1 MNISYINIFQIIE
14 LKKVFLKETTK
25 MEKRKLSD
33 FVSFVQGVNQSRAE
47 KQFGDQEIPYYDQ
60 ASFED
65 DYRHY
70 NEMNQEEK
78 INESFTSEV
87 TLDKRDIV
95 ISNSL
100 QRATMVGETN
110 IGKVLSINFTK
121 VSFINEELDKRYFLY
136 LFNNYQDIQR
146 QKERELQGTGPIL
159 RLTKQ
164 SLEKLIIPIVPLK
177 EQRQIGA
184 IYVESLK
191 AQSKLSEY
199 ARLLEKFTG
208 AMLEN
213 KLKE

>member
-1 MNISYINIFQIIE
+1 
-14 LKKVFLKETTK
+14 

-121 VSFINEELDKRYFLY
+121 VSFINEELDKHYFLY

>member
-1 MNISYINIFQIIE
+1 
-14 LKKVFLKETTK
+14 

-47 KQFGDQEIPYYDQ
+47 KQFGDQDIPYYDQ

-121 VSFINEELDKRYFLY
+121 VSFINEELDKHYFLY

-177 EQRQIGA
+177 EQRQIGT

>member
-1 MNISYINIFQIIE
+1 
-14 LKKVFLKETTK
+14 

-100 QRATMVGETN
+100 QRATMVGEMN

-121 VSFINEELDKRYFLY
+121 VNFINEELDKHYFLY

>member
-1 MNISYINIFQIIE
+1 
-14 LKKVFLKETTK
+14 

-65 DYRHY
+65 DHRHY

-121 VSFINEELDKRYFLY
+121 VNFFNEELDKHYFLY

-164 SLEKLIIPIVPLK
+164 SLEKFIIPIVPLK

>member
-1 MNISYINIFQIIE
+1 
-14 LKKVFLKETTK
+14 

-33 FVSFVQGVNQSRAE
+33 FVSFVKGVNQSRAE

-121 VSFINEELDKRYFLY
+121 VSFINEELDKHYFLY

>member
-1 MNISYINIFQIIE
+1 
-14 LKKVFLKETTK
+14 

-47 KQFGDQEIPYYDQ
+47 KQFGEQEIPYYDQ

-100 QRATMVGETN
+100 QRATMVGEMN

-121 VSFINEELDKRYFLY
+121 VNFINEELDKHYFLY

-184 IYVESLK
+184 IYGESLK
-191 AQSKLSEY
+191 VQSKLSEY

>member
-1 MNISYINIFQIIE
+1 
-14 LKKVFLKETTK
+14 

-70 NEMNQEEK
+70 NEINQEEK

-121 VSFINEELDKRYFLY
+121 VNFINEELDKHYFLY

-208 AMLEN
+208 TMLET

>member
-1 MNISYINIFQIIE
+1 
-14 LKKVFLKETTK
+14 

-87 TLDKRDIV
+87 TLDTRDIV

-100 QRATMVGETN
+100 QRATMVGEMN

-121 VSFINEELDKRYFLY
+121 VNFINEELDKHYFLY

>member
-1 MNISYINIFQIIE
+1 
-14 LKKVFLKETTK
+14 

-100 QRATMVGETN
+100 QRATMVGEMN

-121 VSFINEELDKRYFLY
+121 VNFINEELDKHYFLY

-164 SLEKLIIPIVPLK
+164 SLEKLIIPIVTLR

>member
-1 MNISYINIFQIIE
+1 
-14 LKKVFLKETTK
+14 

-100 QRATMVGETN
+100 QRATMVGEMN

-121 VSFINEELDKRYFLY
+121 VSFINEELDKHYFLY

>member
-121 VSFINEELDKRYFLY
+121 VSFINEELDKHYFLY

>member
-121 VSFINEELDKRYFLY
+121 VSFINEELDKHYFLY

-177 EQRQIGA
+177 EQRQIGT

>member
-1 MNISYINIFQIIE
+1 
-14 LKKVFLKETTK
+14 

-100 QRATMVGETN
+100 QRATMVGEMN

-121 VSFINEELDKRYFLY
+121 VNFINEELDKHYFLY

-191 AQSKLSEY
+191 VQSKLSEY

>member
-1 MNISYINIFQIIE
+1 
-14 LKKVFLKETTK
+14 

-70 NEMNQEEK
+70 NEINQEEK

-121 VSFINEELDKRYFLY
+121 VSFINEELDKHYFLY

-208 AMLEN
+208 TMLET

>member
-1 MNISYINIFQIIE
+1 
-14 LKKVFLKETTK
+14 

-121 VSFINEELDKRYFLY
+121 VNFINEELDKHYFLY

-208 AMLEN
+208 TMLET

>member
-1 MNISYINIFQIIE
+1 
-14 LKKVFLKETTK
+14 

-121 VSFINEELDKRYFLY
+121 VSFINEELDKHYFLY

-177 EQRQIGA
+177 EQRQIGT

>member
-1 MNISYINIFQIIE
+1 
-14 LKKVFLKETTK
+14 

-121 VSFINEELDKRYFLY
+121 VRFINEELDKHYFLY

-177 EQRQIGA
+177 EQRQIGT

>member
-1 MNISYINIFQIIE
+1 
-14 LKKVFLKETTK
+14 

-121 VSFINEELDKRYFLY
+121 VNFFNEELDKHYFLY

-164 SLEKLIIPIVPLK
+164 SLEKFIIPIVPLK

>member
-1 MNISYINIFQIIE
+1 
-14 LKKVFLKETTK
+14 

-87 TLDKRDIV
+87 TLYKRDIV

-121 VSFINEELDKRYFLY
+121 VSFINEELDKHYFLY

-146 QKERELQGTGPIL
+146 QKEREMQGTGPIL

-208 AMLEN
+208 TMLEN